1 MEAKIKALL
10 IQLKAENES
19 RSIAI
24 NDRECSKYNRSKLT
38 HKYNN
43 TLEIIQRLETILN

>member
-10 IQLKAENES
+10 IELKRENED
-19 RSIAI
+19 RTIAI
-24 NDRECSKYNRSKLT
+24 NDRECSKYIHSKLT

-43 TLEIIQRLETILN
+43 TLEIIKRIETILN